1 MAGRRHRRLTSLG
14 RVSDLPPPRTQ
25 EGAAALAAVHSSPG
39 DALVALD
46 FDGTLSPIVANP
58 EEAFAH
64 EAAPAA
70 LARLAAV
77 VGTVAVVTGRP
88 VTEAVRLGRLAGV
101 PGIVVLG
108 HYGMERYE
116 DGSVE
121 TPESHD
127 GVERLRPRLA
137 ELAHDG
143 VRLEDKGHSL
153 ALHTRGAADPQ
164 GSLERLRDPVEALA
178 TEVGLEVVP
187 GRFVLEV
194 RPPGVDKGGALRS
207 LVAERGATAVLFAGD
222 DLGDL
227 PAVRTVH
234 ELREEGVPG
243 LVVCSD
249 SAETPAALRDQ
260 ADVLVDGPQGVVDLL
275 ASLADSLSG

>member
-1 MAGRRHRRLTSLG
+1 M
-14 RVSDLPPPRTQ
+14 SDLPSPRTA
-25 EGAAALAAVHSSPG
+25 EGVAALDALLRSPR

-46 FDGTLSPIVANP
+46 FDGTLSPIVADP
-58 EEAFAH
+58 AEAFAR
-64 EAAPAA
+64 EDAPAA
-70 LARLAAV
+70 LARLALVA
-77 VGTVAVVTGRP
+77 GTVSIVTGRP
-88 VTEAVRLGRLAGV
+88 VAEAVRLGRLQDV
-101 PGIVVLG
+101 DGIVVLG

-116 DGSVE
+116 HGRVDSPGA
-121 TPESHD
+121 HD

-137 ELAHDG
+137 ELARDG

-153 ALHTRGAADPQ
+153 ALHTRGAPDPQ
-164 GSLERLRDPVEALA
+164 GSLEGLREPVTALA
-178 TEVGLEVVP
+178 AELGLEVVP
-187 GRFVLEV
+187 GRLVLEV

-207 LVAERGATAVLFAGD
+207 LVQERGASAVLFAGD

-234 ELREEGVPG
+234 ELRAGGIPG

-260 ADVLVDGPQGVVDLL
+260 ADLVVDGPQGVVELL
-275 ASLADSLSG
+275 AALADALGR